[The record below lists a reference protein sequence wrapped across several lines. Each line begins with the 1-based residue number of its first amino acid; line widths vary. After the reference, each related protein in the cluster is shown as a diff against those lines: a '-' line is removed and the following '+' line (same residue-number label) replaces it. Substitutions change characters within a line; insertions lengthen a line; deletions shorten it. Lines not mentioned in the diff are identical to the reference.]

1 MISPRAR
8 SVLMLLVAL
17 LAAGTFRATGAQPAP
32 PSSETAGTVD
42 AAVISGQIE
51 AFARDLERLRRFM
64 GAPKAGELDIGI
76 RSAIPRDLYFQT
88 LTLWQQTDRLLF
100 EIMRVHAN
108 PPPAPAGA
116 IDLRDALATL
126 QDANQILQQVMRE
139 LRIVPT
145 AEPPPTPMPE
155 GKATLADSFIA
166 TLDLT
171 RQLDLLVERHIAPRD
186 VYREVTLA
194 VAYAARLL
202 ARYAEATRLP
212 AEPSFE
218 PGQQPGD
225 VYRRLIGCL
234 QSIARIFAT
243 LGLPVLQIDTSQTD
257 VANLRPGDVFLVAS
271 MIVSQLD
278 FLYQRLDSAK
288 ARPQATYP
296 GFKFPSHT
304 YQRAGILQAQLT
316 QIERFLATDRA
327 ASGESHEPAAP
338 ER

>member
-1 MISPRAR
+1 MA
-8 SVLMLLVAL
+8 
-17 LAAGTFRATGAQPAP
+17 
-32 PSSETAGTVD
+32 
-42 AAVISGQIE
+42 GQIE

-100 EIMRVHAN
+100 EIMRVHAH
-108 PPPAPAGA
+108 PPPAPTGA
-116 IDLRDALATL
+116 IGLQDALAAL
-126 QDANQILQQVMRE
+126 QDAHQILQQVMRE
-139 LRIVPT
+139 LRIAPT
-145 AEPPPTPMPE
+145 AEPPPTPRPG

-166 TLDLT
+166 TLDLN

-194 VAYAARLL
+194 VAYSARLL

-212 AEPSFE
+212 AEPPFE
-218 PGQQPGD
+218 PDRQPGD
-225 VYRRLIGCL
+225 VYRRLIACL

-243 LGLPVLQIDTSQTD
+243 LGLPVLQIDTSHTD

-278 FLYQRLDSAK
+278 FLYQRLDSAQ

-327 ASGESHEPAAP
+327 ASGGSHEPTAP